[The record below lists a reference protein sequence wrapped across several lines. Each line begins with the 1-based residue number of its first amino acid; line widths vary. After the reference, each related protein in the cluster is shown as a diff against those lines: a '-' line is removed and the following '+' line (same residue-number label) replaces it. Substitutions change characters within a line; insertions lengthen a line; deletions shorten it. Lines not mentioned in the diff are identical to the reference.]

1 MNVVKIIFS
10 LCLFISFLFISC
22 QSNKESSTMKNT
34 NKTMDLE
41 SEDGHFLISAE
52 VVKKQFVNKAGKS
65 SDIYEYYLRRSI
77 QDYFIKFCE
86 SKVSSEDI
94 DAYLEKQKDR
104 FIQTINVEVEF
115 RDGEWD
121 NCGDGEQ
128 QSRVGEYVVIH
139 KIKG

>member
-1 MNVVKIIFS
+1 
-10 LCLFISFLFISC
+10 
-22 QSNKESSTMKNT
+22 MKNI

-41 SEDGHFLISAE
+41 SEDGHYLISVE

-139 KIKG
+139 KITG